1 MTKQEILQNMYVLA
15 DKAIKGGTLNIQEAA
30 AVNATLIELEHKLS
44 EDSNEVPIIK

>member
-15 DKAIKGGTLNIQEAA
+15 DKAIKGS
-30 AVNATLIELEHKLS
+30 TLIELEQKLP